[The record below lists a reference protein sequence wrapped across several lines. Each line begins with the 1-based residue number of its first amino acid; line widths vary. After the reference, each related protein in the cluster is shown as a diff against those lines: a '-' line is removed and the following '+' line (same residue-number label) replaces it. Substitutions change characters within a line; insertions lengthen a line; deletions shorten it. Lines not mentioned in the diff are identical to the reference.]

1 MKIIKKTSLNQN
13 KVLPTLMMNELD
25 VLKKTNHPNIM
36 NVVEI
41 LEDDMHYY
49 VVSEI
54 LEGGELFDRITE
66 VQSFS
71 EKKAAYILQQVLLA
85 INYMHK
91 KNISHRDLKPENIL
105 LESKHVDSLE
115 VKIADFGFASFF
127 DPKEGLQTILGSP
140 LYMAPELVKA

>member
-25 VLKKTNHPNIM
+25 VLKKTNPPNIM

-71 EKKAAYILQQVLLA
+71 EKKAAYIL
-85 INYMHK
+85 
-91 KNISHRDLKPENIL
+91 
-105 LESKHVDSLE
+105 
-115 VKIADFGFASFF
+115 
-127 DPKEGLQTILGSP
+127 
-140 LYMAPELVKA
+140 

>member
-41 LEDDMHYY
+41 LEDDMHFY

-127 DPKEGLQTILGSP
+127 DPKEGL
-140 LYMAPELVKA
+140 

>member
-71 EKKAAYILQQVLLA
+71 EKKAAYIL
-85 INYMHK
+85 
-91 KNISHRDLKPENIL
+91 
-105 LESKHVDSLE
+105 
-115 VKIADFGFASFF
+115 
-127 DPKEGLQTILGSP
+127 
-140 LYMAPELVKA
+140 

>member
-41 LEDDMHYY
+41 LEDDMYYY

-127 DPKEGLQTILGSP
+127 DPKEGL
-140 LYMAPELVKA
+140 